1 MYGYSYIQSL
11 ESTICNLILPD
22 WLCNDMKYVKFDFS
36 RFSLLKSL
44 EIGNDSFRFVKT
56 FTLDGLHQLKS
67 LKIGK
72 NSFTQVKLAHWE
84 NDSSAMAKAIKSSS
98 KSFHLLNC
106 EQLETVEIGECSFS
120 DYTGGFELRN
130 LPELL
135 SITIGKVNSVSRN
148 FYASSFVI
156 QGETLF
162 PQVLWLD
169 LPKLI
174 SIRLGNLSF
183 RDALEISIEGI
194 GLEAGC

>member
-1 MYGYSYIQSL
+1 
-11 ESTICNLILPD
+11 
-22 WLCNDMKYVKFDFS
+22 MKYVKFDFS

-148 FYASSFVI
+148 FYASPFVI